1 MFHCAYTIINYQLPS
16 KLKDTV
22 FTTQSNQSYGIQ
34 WLTLNQ
40 DLSAYVVRICL
51 LRISH
56 CNPRF
61 EMVNG
66 AFGSCERHLINCCF
80 LLGTVSPNS
89 CAKSPLVCFKVPC
102 CVVVQVDLVQ
112 TPYHSHHATATI
124 PQLNAGGY
132 FSLMPKSFPR
142 WYVSEIQFLV
152 VLKGWLVSSGREY
165 DYVSPIVLGQYWNI
179 LPIYLLNIHIDMS

>member
-1 MFHCAYTIINYQLPS
+1 MHNNQLS
-16 KLKDTV
+16 IAFKTQRHNV

-61 EMVNG
+61 ETVNG
-66 AFGSCERHLINCCF
+66 AVGSVGSCERHLINCCF
-80 LLGTVSPNS
+80 LLGTESPNS
-89 CAKSPLVCFKVPC
+89 CGKSRLVCFKVVCFKVPC

-132 FSLMPKSFPR
+132 
-142 WYVSEIQFLV
+142 
-152 VLKGWLVSSGREY
+152 
-165 DYVSPIVLGQYWNI
+165 
-179 LPIYLLNIHIDMS
+179 LLLCQNLSQGDMSQRFNF